1 MLRVHYSLTD
11 YPFSASLFL
20 KQLAQITQRLEK
32 ISATKEEYYLLKA
45 LSLSNCDIRL
55 DNYSALK
62 KIRDSIL
69 YALNDCVL
77 LLR

>member
-1 MLRVHYSLTD
+1 M
-11 YPFSASLFL
+11 
-20 KQLAQITQRLEK
+20 EK